1 MKIDCQKEHSNSM
14 DYDFRLKNKLGLVL
28 VSLWLTSIN
37 EFNWLHAEE
46 ALI

>member
-14 DYDFRLKNKLGLVL
+14 NYDFRLKNELGLVL
-28 VSLWLTSIN
+28 VWCWLTSIN